1 MHVYLKFNAHQ
12 SKMAIASTEVATE
25 WVVRGHHIYK
35 KICTPLSNTVPPE
48 VIKAANKAVEQASNK
63 AGMAQQ

>member
-1 MHVYLKFNAHQ
+1 
-12 SKMAIASTEVATE
+12 MAIASTEVATE
-25 WVVRGHHIYK
+25 WVVRRHHIYK